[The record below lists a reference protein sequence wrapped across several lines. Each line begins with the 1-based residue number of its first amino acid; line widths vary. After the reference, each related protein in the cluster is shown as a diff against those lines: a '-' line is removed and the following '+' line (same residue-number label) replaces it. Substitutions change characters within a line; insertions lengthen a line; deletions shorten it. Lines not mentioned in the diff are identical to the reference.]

1 MGGMLEYMLMP
12 SRARP
17 DQECSVNKPLRA
29 NGPLCGNEQSTLSR
43 TRQALLSLDLEY
55 DRDNIE

>member
-1 MGGMLEYMLMP
+1 MYLIRQLTREQISMGGMLEYMPMP

-17 DQECSVNKPLRA
+17 DWECSVNGPLRA

-43 TRQALLSLDLEY
+43 TR
-55 DRDNIE
+55 